1 MEHAAPRER
10 HLVGDLELRWLIRL
24 RFGALAAQTA
34 LLLLIWLST
43 TWAIDWRVVC
53 AVFVVGIVSNVVL
66 MVVAHQSRV
75 QRLPLFALLLDVA
88 LLTVLLVATGGPM
101 NPFTLLYLVQVALA
115 SVTLASV
122 HAWIVTITA
131 VCAYA
136 GLFVVVPTARHDHA
150 HMALHLQ
157 GMWIATLVAGVLIA
171 FFVSRLR
178 RDLAARAEQE
188 RRLNALEA
196 RNVRLASLA
205 TLAGGAAHELATPL
219 SSIALAAEDIRER
232 ADSDERDAVELILRE
247 VMRCKRILENLA
259 ARGGAAAATAPERV
273 ALRALVDDA
282 CREVAADCIVVD
294 NGEALASIVEVPRS
308 AFVVALV
315 GLLKN
320 ALHASGSN
328 EPVHV
333 GATFVGTRVALDI
346 RDRGPRMSHDVLE
359 RIGEPFFTT
368 KPLGSGM
375 GLGVFLARSMA
386 ERMGGAL
393 EFIGDESGTTVRVLL
408 PRGGHASTTK
418 QLSDVALAVSP

>member
-1 MEHAAPRER
+1 MEQATQRER
-10 HLVGDLELRWLIRL
+10 PLVGDLELRWLIRL

-34 LLLLIWLST
+34 LLVLIWLST
-43 TWAIDWRVVC
+43 TWTIDWRIVG
-53 AVFVVGIVSNVVL
+53 AVFVVGIASNVVL
-66 MVVAHQSRV
+66 MLVAQRRRV

-115 SVTLASV
+115 SVTLASS

-178 RDLAARAEQE
+178 RDLAARAAQE
-188 RRLNALEA
+188 RRLHALEA

-219 SSIALAAEDIRER
+219 SSIALAAEDIHER
-232 ADSDERDAVELILRE
+232 VVGDERDAVELILRE
-247 VMRCKRILENLA
+247 VMRCKRTLENLA

-273 ALRALVDDA
+273 TLRALVDDA
-282 CREVAADCIVVD
+282 LREVSPERIVIDDNADLDSV
-294 NGEALASIVEVPRS
+294 VEVPRS

-315 GLLKN
+315 GLMKN
-320 ALHASGSN
+320 ALYAGGK
-328 EPVHV
+328 ETPVHV
-333 GATFVGTRVALDI
+333 RAGALDGGLVLDI
-346 RDRGPRMSHDVLE
+346 HDRGPRVAGEVLE

-393 EFIGDESGTTVRVLL
+393 EFIVDETGTTVRVSL
-408 PRGGHASTTK
+408 PHADHQPMTN
-418 QLSDVALAVSP
+418 QERDVALVVAA